1 MAGVTF
7 LPGSLGAASSVPP
20 APSGGSLGRKQCAFS
35 TPGSGSQQFGTVW
48 LAASTG
54 FLWHFIGK
62 GGDISFSWVGGAVMQ
77 TPALLIR
84 QMNIHDSGNLYQPD
98 FPEGGSF
105 SSLPLSL
112 FLSPSLLPSS
122 LESWSTAIFNL
133 QIRSYLAC
141 LLGCGHWGGD
151 AGDGSSGGSLLYL
164 TLGCWVPVSSTRA
177 PNPGKLYG
185 SEAPFELGL
194 LVPTCPKGWQL
205 CAASFRA
212 GR

>member
-1 MAGVTF
+1 MSPSSEGCWGGWGPSA
-7 LPGSLGAASSVPP
+7 LPTRLPVGGGCDFSSLRAASSVPP
-20 APSGGSLGRKQCAFS
+20 APSGSSSGRKQCAFS

-141 LLGCGHWGGD
+141 LLGCKPWGGD
-151 AGDGSSGGSLLYL
+151 AGGGVGRKVVEA
-164 TLGCWVPVSSTRA
+164 LGP
-177 PNPGKLYG
+177 
-185 SEAPFELGL
+185 
-194 LVPTCPKGWQL
+194 
-205 CAASFRA
+205 
-212 GR
+212 

>member
-1 MAGVTF
+1 MLCPPGFLWAASETF
-7 LPGSLGAASSVPP
+7 LPGFLLAASSIPP

-122 LESWSTAIFNL
+122 SESWSAAIFNL
-133 QIRSYLAC
+133 QIRSSLAC
-141 LLGCGHWGGD
+141 LLRCMGTTETTH
-151 AGDGSSGGSLLYL
+151 ALKEK
-164 TLGCWVPVSSTRA
+164 PVCHKDRHSQR
-177 PNPGKLYG
+177 
-185 SEAPFELGL
+185 
-194 LVPTCPKGWQL
+194 
-205 CAASFRA
+205 
-212 GR
+212 

>member
-1 MAGVTF
+1 MTKFKLLFGGALRRAVAQVLCPPGFLGVVSKTF
-7 LPGSLGAASSVPP
+7 PPGSFPATSSIPP
-20 APSGGSLGRKQCAFS
+20 APSGSSLGRKQCAFS

-122 LESWSTAIFNL
+122 LESWSAAIFNL
-133 QIRSYLAC
+133 QIRSDLAC
-141 LLGCGHWGGD
+141 LLRCRHWGGG
-151 AGDGSSGGSLLYL
+151 AGNGNSG
-164 TLGCWVPVSSTRA
+164 
-177 PNPGKLYG
+177 
-185 SEAPFELGL
+185 
-194 LVPTCPKGWQL
+194 
-205 CAASFRA
+205 
-212 GR
+212 